1 MKHHFETFRHKIIR
15 AYLGL
20 PRKLQVMSSCVSQNK
35 IPEDWVSKR
44 NTEDNPAHLQFWPQ
58 NFGII
63 HNQITHYPEA
73 PPGLIPK
80 KPFEA
85 VSDGVS
91 DGDTLDR
98 QIIGW
103 TNSEWFYRC
112 FTPLVVQWIRNIHG
126 RFMDIL
132 MMLDDICWYQLQ
144 KFGCNRGSDVGF
156 PGVPK
161 WFRVVISA
169 CPKLQLVGFFV

>member
-103 TNSEWFYRC
+103 TNSECYRC